1 MRKSISTILMTAIY
15 KIDTFIYK
23 KFGFVS
29 MFRRETWETQ
39 AERIQKKL
47 NYEHELAEEFNKKH
61 NTCYTTKKALQ
72 CIEKERKN

>member
-23 KFGFVS
+23 KFGLVS

-39 AERIQKKL
+39 AKRIQEKL
-47 NYEHELAEEFNKKH
+47 NYEHELAEEFNRKH

-72 CIEKERKN
+72 CIRKN